1 MTPKERVLAAL
12 EGQPVDR
19 FPTGGL
25 YHHLYVELDFAEL
38 TDEPPW
44 RVHTLPYLEPDEY
57 MAMYRKIVER
67 APFDILEPMGGNQP
81 RQVRRRNEFVE
92 KDGRPYRHDT
102 QTDEW
107 FPLDEPTKSGHVHDV
122 VVSEA
127 QRVFTRRD
135 IDEEF
140 KIVRA
145 EDICPDGQLDPL
157 EAAIAE
163 FGDDHFILRDGP
175 GGALAWC
182 TAYFGMTNTMMM
194 LIEQPDLIEHMIA
207 KSLEQGIETLR
218 RLAAIGVDGVYS
230 WEALGTGELISPAHY
245 EKLCLP
251 YRQALVEEARS
262 LGLKTI
268 VAFYGDVMD
277 RLDLIAATG
286 ADALQAECAMK
297 GHTNNMYQIAD
308 AIGDRMTLFANI
320 DPFWCLEKAT
330 EEQLAIEIERQIGA
344 GRKARG
350 FVLSP
355 ASPIT
360 PGTPLARVRRFIELC
375 HELGQPVD

>member
-1 MTPKERVLAAL
+1 
-12 EGQPVDR
+12 
-19 FPTGGL
+19 
-25 YHHLYVELDFAEL
+25 
-38 TDEPPW
+38 
-44 RVHTLPYLEPDEY
+44 
-57 MAMYRKIVER
+57 
-67 APFDILEPMGGNQP
+67 MGGNQP
-81 RQVRRRNEFVE
+81 RQVRQRNEFVE
-92 KDGRPYRHDT
+92 KDGRPYRHDK

-127 QRVFTRRD
+127 QRVFTRQD

-163 FGDDHFILRDGP
+163 FGDDHFVLRDGP

-182 TAYFGMTNTMMM
+182 SAYFGMTNTMMM
-194 LIEQPDLIEHMIA
+194 LIEQPDLIEYMIA

-218 RLAAIGVDGVYS
+218 RFAQIGVDGVYS

-251 YRQALVEEARS
+251 YRRTLVDEAHR
-262 LGLKTI
+262 LGLKVI

-297 GHTNNMYQIAD
+297 GYTNNMHQIAD

-330 EEQLAIEIERQIGA
+330 DEHLAIEIARQVDA

-350 FVLSP
+350 FILAP

-360 PGTPLARVRRFIELC
+360 PGTPVARVRRFIELC
-375 HELGQPVD
+375 HEIGRPVDPYDG